1 MFFIK
6 QNLIFISHFIN
17 CIIYTTGFKIWNCGL
32 VCNRNQPYL
41 ISAPFKV
48 EVDIETPQASEITPI
63 IPLQTTNLPPQ
74 IFRAS
79 TTTRRPYVTTTLGPV
94 GHNHVQPSRSKFS
107 ISRSFHLDPTQ
118 AAGDSPFRY
127 RNSYL

>member
-1 MFFIK
+1 M
-6 QNLIFISHFIN
+6 
-17 CIIYTTGFKIWNCGL
+17 
-32 VCNRNQPYL
+32 
-41 ISAPFKV
+41 

-118 AAGDSPFRY
+118 AAGDSPFRCK
-127 RNSYL
+127 NSYLLHCIIDSFLLITKDCADKTSFDFMNFILIFVANCL